1 MRERLTT
8 TLTWPVELARGPT
21 EREAEQKVLNRLYE
35 LKNLLGDTRGTLDC
49 LLNEPVGPRDPGK
62 IAALKIEEARL
73 TAAIIQQQARVR
85 DLEQAI

>member
-21 EREAEQKVLNRLYE
+21 EERRGALDRLYE

-49 LLNEPVGPRDPGK
+49 LLNEPVGLRDPGRV
-62 IAALKIEEARL
+62 AALKIEAAKL
-73 TAAIIQQQARVR
+73 TAAIMQQQARVR